1 MKTGDLVVI
10 SDKTDMDSG
19 GDVGIVIET
28 NVNMWGEE
36 VIPTGVRI
44 LWHDDIT
51 IEPEDELEDLNE
63 LYA

>member
-10 SDKTDMDSG
+10 SDKTDMDNG

-36 VIPTGVRI
+36 VIPTGVRV
-44 LWHDDIT
+44 LWHDDVT
-51 IEPEDELEDLNE
+51 VEPEDELEDLNE
-63 LYA
+63 LYT